1 MITIIL
7 SIIIYIVA
15 IIVIIVFIK
24 IDKDEKKQLNIKNI
38 DRFKNVLQDRKKYI
52 KGEIPN
58 KIYRLWCTRE
68 KHGCGGRDY
77 SSEPWERT
85 EKAMG
90 KNYQQ
95 EIITDDDYIPF
106 LEKHFG
112 KGHKILKALSVLNPK
127 YGAARA
133 DLMRYAIMY
142 IKGGIYLD
150 FKSCIIKKLPQ
161 MPDHIDMI
169 TTRVSRDQTHF
180 FSEGEIINWFLYV
193 RPKSLIML
201 DILTVCISN
210 ILDVHQNPYKEV
222 YYDIAE
228 LSKLTIKN
236 SKSIVL
242 NITGPIM
249 LTNVIE
255 NSKHRNSVLINSSLL
270 SKITYMCQSNNREYK
285 KHYSRQIEPL
295 VKPIKN
301 GLYIPKKI
309 YLTCYDKKIIPKYVY
324 KNIKKYCKGFEIKI
338 FDDLECISFLQKYYG
353 DTIVKLFNTLEGAY
367 KADLFRY
374 CILYLWGGLYF
385 DIKTNFQKDISKIFS
400 LTENN
405 SFYTVLGAKL
415 KENDGITD
423 TKPCI
428 YQGILVTSPRNP
440 ILLDNINYILQN
452 HPTKY
457 YTEYVVYFYKSLQK
471 LCRKKLK
478 PGNNILQNKWKCML
492 LNEECKVCK
501 LNEKK
506 CDKYNLQ
513 CKIVN
518 EKRELMFLTRYYDYP
533 WK

>member
-1 MITIIL
+1 
-7 SIIIYIVA
+7 
-15 IIVIIVFIK
+15 
-24 IDKDEKKQLNIKNI
+24 
-38 DRFKNVLQDRKKYI
+38 
-52 KGEIPN
+52 
-58 KIYRLWCTRE
+58 
-68 KHGCGGRDY
+68 
-77 SSEPWERT
+77 
-85 EKAMG
+85 
-90 KNYQQ
+90 
-95 EIITDDDYIPF
+95 
-106 LEKHFG
+106 
-112 KGHKILKALSVLNPK
+112 
-127 YGAARA
+127 
-133 DLMRYAIMY
+133 
-142 IKGGIYLD
+142 
-150 FKSCIIKKLPQ
+150 
-161 MPDHIDMI
+161 
-169 TTRVSRDQTHF
+169 
-180 FSEGEIINWFLYV
+180 
-193 RPKSLIML
+193 
-201 DILTVCISN
+201 
-210 ILDVHQNPYKEV
+210 
-222 YYDIAE
+222 
-228 LSKLTIKN
+228 
-236 SKSIVL
+236 
-242 NITGPIM
+242 
-249 LTNVIE
+249 
-255 NSKHRNSVLINSSLL
+255 
-270 SKITYMCQSNNREYK
+270 MCQSNNHEYK

-295 VKPIKN
+295 IKPIKN

-309 YLTCYDKKIIPKYVY
+309 YLTFYDKKIIPKYVY

-353 DTIVKLFNTLEGAY
+353 DTIIKLFNTLEGAY

-440 ILLDNINYILQN
+440 ILLDNINYIIQN

-501 LNEKK
+501 SNEKK
-506 CDKYNLQ
+506 CDKYNFQ

-518 EKRELMFLTRYYDYP
+518 EKKELMFLTRYYDYP